1 MMKNITVR
9 MTEEL
14 HRELKMNML
23 VNGKTIQDHVV
34 ELIEEYLSKNKIK

>member
-9 MTEEL
+9 MSEEL
-14 HRELKMNML
+14 HKELKMNML

-34 ELIEEYLSKNKIK
+34 ELIEDYLAKNKIK